1 MYSASSTS
9 LVVSAGVSIS
19 RSGTL
24 TPWRAFILPPTI
36 TSALTS
42 ESETRSVT
50 FNFRRPSSIINS
62 IPTVRPLSKA
72 ICSRVSVIVILPGLI
87 KSVASFIS
95 ANSTISPFVHITGSG
110 TPSAISPTL
119 NFGPCKSPSTSTCFP
134 SAFAVARSRGY
145 SSSNTPPL
153 RWEQLSRK
161 TFTPASIIFGSI
173 SSVQEAGPR
182 VATIL
187 VVRFESSCC
196 IRQSF
201 PWNMTLLSET
211 PECSYT
217 FLPLTIF
224 LIRPSTHH
232 PSPFTHCMY
241 SLKLILPFSSVS
253 QLAMKP
259 FSSLSV
265 GSRPSPLFSND
276 HRPFTSVLSS
286 APVPSLS
293 HLS

>member
-182 VATIL
+182 VATIFVTRSDSGGTGKTVLDMSGALLTTGLIRSFMNSACRDTLARYPTASRGKSPIAASPDSITASEPSHTAFATSFTSAL
-187 VVRFESSCC
+187 VG
-196 IRQSF
+196 
-201 PWNMTLLSET
+201 TA
-211 PECSYT
+211 
-217 FLPLTIF
+217 F
-224 LIRPSTHH
+224 LI
-232 PSPFTHCMY
+232 M
-241 SLKLILPFSSVS
+241 LSSICV
-253 QLAMKP
+253 A
-259 FSSLSV
+259 V
-265 GSRPSPLFSND
+265 ITNSPLALAFLIMY
-276 HRPFTSVLSS
+276 F
-286 APVPSLS
+286 
-293 HLS
+293 